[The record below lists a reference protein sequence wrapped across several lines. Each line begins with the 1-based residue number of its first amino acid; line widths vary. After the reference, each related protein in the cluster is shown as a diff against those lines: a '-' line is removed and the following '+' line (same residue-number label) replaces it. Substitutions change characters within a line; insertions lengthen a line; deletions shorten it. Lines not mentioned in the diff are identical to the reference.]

1 MHTFVVESQVVRI
14 PDWIEDLASF
24 RRWTT
29 ADEFPEQGRICY
41 LNGEVWVDMSKEQI
55 FTHNQ
60 VKNEYS
66 FVLTGLAKSGKR
78 GFFFPDG
85 VRLVN
90 LPADVSV
97 QPDGLFVSH
106 ESLESGRV
114 RLVEG
119 AQEGYVEI
127 DGSADMT
134 LEVVSASSVEKDT
147 VDLRELYWQAGIQE
161 YWLADARGERPLFEI
176 LRYTSRGYVSVRKQ
190 DGWLRSAVFGRSFR
204 LARKNGALGFPQFT
218 LHVR

>member
-1 MHTFVVESQVVRI
+1 MHTFVVEKHVVRI
-14 PDWIEDLASF
+14 PDWIEDLSSF

-29 ADEFPEQGRICY
+29 EEEFPEQGRICY
-41 LNGEVWVDMSKEQI
+41 LNGEVWVDMSKEQL

-66 FVLTGLAKSGKR
+66 FVLTGVVKAAKS

-90 LPADVSV
+90 LPADISV

-106 ESLESGRV
+106 QSLEAGQV
-114 RLVEG
+114 RMVEG
-119 AQEGYVEI
+119 AHEGYVEI
-127 DGSADMT
+127 EGSADMT

-161 YWLADARGERPLFEI
+161 CWLVDARGERPSFEI
-176 LRYTSRGYVSVRKQ
+176 LRYSLRGFVSVRKK

-204 LARKNGALGFPQFT
+204 LTRKDGSHGFPQFS
-218 LHVR
+218 LLFR